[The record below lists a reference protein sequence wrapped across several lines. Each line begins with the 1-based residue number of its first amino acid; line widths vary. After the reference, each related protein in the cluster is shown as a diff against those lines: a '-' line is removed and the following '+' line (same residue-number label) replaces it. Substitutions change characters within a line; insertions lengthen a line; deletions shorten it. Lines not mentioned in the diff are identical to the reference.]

1 MVDHSVSPTPSARN
15 LGFIFKFFILVSL
28 ISSLL
33 SLVHVSTTFVIFV
46 ASALFLTLIRLA
58 PLADL
63 LFTPQ
68 STLDYC
74 NCMLYCLLESQFN
87 RIQHTQNALAKR
99 SSRHAVPHLW
109 NKLLL
114 FFVFFI
120 SLIHHHHPALL
131 HRHTLIL
138 DRLLTFVMTFSTLV
152 FEPSFSQY
160 FVNSHLRLIS

>member
-74 NCMLYCLLESQFN
+74 NCMLYCLLKSQFN

-131 HRHTLIL
+131 HRHALIL
-138 DRLLTFVMTFSTLV
+138 DRCWHLLWRFLLSSSNPPFLNISSTA
-152 FEPSFSQY
+152 
-160 FVNSHLRLIS
+160 I